1 MKPTIQEISAFVRE
15 NDVKFIRL
23 AFCDLFGVQK
33 NISILPSELLR
44 AYHEG
49 IPFDA
54 SAIAGFTDVTESDLF
69 LVPELSTLS
78 ALPWRPQQ
86 GGVIRFY
93 CDIKRP
99 DGSIFESDTRAILK
113 RVMEECREM
122 DYTCRMGTE
131 CEFYLFKTDENGA
144 PTSIPLD
151 SGSYCD
157 VAPLDKGENVRR
169 EICLCLEE
177 MGITPETS
185 HHEMGSG
192 QNEID
197 FKTADPLEAAENLL
211 TFQTVVR
218 NISARNGLSACFLPK
233 PLPDQ
238 ASSGMHVNLT
248 LLRDGQNLFASR
260 SEASRQFMAGILH
273 RSAEMTAF
281 LNPIPNSYTRFGS
294 CEAPKYISW
303 SRQNRSQLVRLPS
316 ATGQFCRLEMRSPD
330 PAANPY
336 LAIGLILAAGLDGI
350 QKKMTLPAPVNRN
363 LFHKSAAEGLESLPE
378 SLREAITV
386 AAQSD
391 FIAGELPVALMN
403 KYFEYQTQLCHA
415 YENAPD
421 PRAWEREHCFLII

>member
-1 MKPTIQEISAFVRE
+1 MLWGIPDFQEVLSVKPTIQEISAFVRE

-23 AFCDLFGVQK
+23 AFCDLYGVQK

-78 ALPWRPQQ
+78 ALPWRPQH

-99 DGSIFESDTRAILK
+99 DGSIFESDTRATLK
-113 RVMEECREM
+113 RVVEECRSM
-122 DYTCRMGTE
+122 DYACRMGTE

-144 PTSIPLD
+144 PTAIPLD
-151 SGSYCD
+151 GGSYCD

-185 HHEMGSG
+185 HHEVGSG

-197 FKTADPLEAAENLL
+197 FKAAEPLAAAENLL

-238 ASSGMHVNLT
+238 SSSGMHVNLT
-248 LLRDGQNLFASR
+248 LLREGQNLFASR

-281 LNPIPNSYTRFGS
+281 LNPIANSYDRLGS
-294 CEAPKYISW
+294 NHAPLYISW
-303 SRQNRSQLVRLPS
+303 SPQNRSQLIRLPA
-316 ATGQFCRLEMRSPD
+316 ATGDKVQMQLRSPD
-330 PAANPY
+330 PMVNPY
-336 LAIGLILAAGLDGI
+336 LAFSLILAAGLEGI
-350 QKKMTLPAPVNRN
+350 RDKRELAPPLNENLYLAPPSVTDKLEKLPT
-363 LFHKSAAEGLESLPE
+363 
-378 SLREAITV
+378 SLREALSI
-386 AAQSD
+386 AEQSD
-391 FIAGELPVALMN
+391 FVHRVLGEKICAHYFAGKRN
-403 KYFEYQTQLCHA
+403 QL
-415 YENAPD
+415 
-421 PRAWEREHCFLII
+421 

>member
-23 AFCDLFGVQK
+23 AFCDLYGVQK

-99 DGSIFESDTRAILK
+99 DGSIFESDTRATLK
-113 RVMEECREM
+113 RVVEECRSM
-122 DYTCRMGTE
+122 DYACRMGTE

-144 PTSIPLD
+144 PTAIPLD
-151 SGSYCD
+151 GGSYCD

-185 HHEMGSG
+185 HHEVGSG

-197 FKTADPLEAAENLL
+197 FKTAEPLAAAENLL

-238 ASSGMHVNLT
+238 SSSGMHVNLT
-248 LLRDGQNLFASR
+248 LLREGQNLFASR

-281 LNPIPNSYTRFGS
+281 LNPIANSYDRLGS
-294 CEAPKYISW
+294 NHAPLYISW
-303 SRQNRSQLVRLPS
+303 SPQNRSQLIRLPA
-316 ATGQFCRLEMRSPD
+316 ATGDKVQMQLRSPD
-330 PAANPY
+330 PMVNPY
-336 LAIGLILAAGLDGI
+336 LAFSLILAAGLEGI
-350 QKKMTLPAPVNRN
+350 RDR
-363 LFHKSAAEGLESLPE
+363 
-378 SLREAITV
+378 RE
-386 AAQSD
+386 
-391 FIAGELPVALMN
+391 
-403 KYFEYQTQLCHA
+403 
-415 YENAPD
+415 
-421 PRAWEREHCFLII
+421 

>member
-33 NISILPSELLR
+33 NISSLPSELLR

-281 LNPIPNSYTRFGS
+281 LNPIPNSYHRLGS
-294 CEAPKYISW
+294 NHAPLYISW
-303 SRQNRSQLVRLPS
+303 SPQNRSQLIRIPAAEGDFVRAEL
-316 ATGQFCRLEMRSPD
+316 RSPD

-336 LAIGLILAAGLDGI
+336 VAFALMIYAGLEGI
-350 QKKMTLPAPVNRN
+350 QQRAQ
-363 LFHKSAAEGLESLPE
+363 LPE
-378 SLREAITV
+378 SADINLFSAPAEVLKKFKKLPGDLEEAK
-386 AAQSD
+386 AAAAASG
-391 FIAGELPVALMN
+391 FVNEHLPAELIELYC
-403 KYFEYQTQLCHA
+403 K
-415 YENAPD
+415 
-421 PRAWEREHCFLII
+421 